1 MSFATP
7 AFLLGLLL
15 VPLVVLAQAAARRRA
30 RRHAVRFTGVS
41 TLKLASVAI
50 PAWRRHVPAALAL
63 AALAS
68 LVVALAKPQRTVAV
82 PLERASI
89 MLVTDHSR
97 SMLANDVEPN
107 RLAAAKR
114 SASSFLDQVP
124 RRVRVGV
131 VAYSDAPDAVQ
142 TPSADRDAVRRIIGD
157 QVADGATATGEALAT
172 SLDMLVSDRSQPG
185 RKRVPAAIVLLSDGK
200 TTIGRDPV
208 TVAHTA
214 RRLRIPIFT
223 VSLGTRD
230 ATVPDPVFG
239 RPLPASPDPETL
251 ERIAETSD
259 GRAFSAADAKEL
271 SAIYKALGS
280 QLGTKREHRETTV
293 PFAVIA
299 ALLLVGAGAAS
310 VRWTGRLP

>member
-1 MSFATP
+1 MSFAEP
-7 AFLLGLLL
+7 AFLAALLL
-15 VPLVVLAQAAARRRA
+15 IPLAVLAQAASRRRA
-30 RRHAVRFTGVS
+30 TRHAVRFTGVS
-41 TLKLASVAI
+41 TLRLAALAE
-50 PAWRRHVPAALAL
+50 PAWRRHVPATLAL

-68 LVVALAKPQRTVAV
+68 LVLALAKPQRTVAV

-89 MLVTDHSR
+89 VLVTDHSR
-97 SMLANDVEPN
+97 SMLANDVDPN

-114 SASSFLDQVP
+114 SARSFLGQVP

-131 VAYSDAPDAVQ
+131 VAFSDAPDAVQ
-142 TPSADRDAVRRIIGD
+142 SPSQDRDVVRSVIDD
-157 QVADGATATGEALAT
+157 QVADGATATGEALVAA
-172 SLDMLVSDRSQPG
+172 LDMLVSDRGERG
-185 RKRVPAAIVLLSDGK
+185 RKRVPAAVVLLSDGK
-200 TTIGRDPV
+200 TTTGRDPV
-208 TVAHTA
+208 TVAQTA

-239 RPLPASPDPETL
+239 RPLPAFPDPATL

-259 GRAFSAADAKEL
+259 GRAFTAEDAKEL

-280 QLGTKREHRETTV
+280 QLGTKKVRRETTV
-293 PFAVIA
+293 PFAIVA
-299 ALLLVGAGAAS
+299 SLLLVGAGAAS

>member
-1 MSFATP
+1 
-7 AFLLGLLL
+7 
-15 VPLVVLAQAAARRRA
+15 
-30 RRHAVRFTGVS
+30 
-41 TLKLASVAI
+41 
-50 PAWRRHVPAALAL
+50 
-63 AALAS
+63 
-68 LVVALAKPQRTVAV
+68 
-82 PLERASI
+82 

-107 RLAAAKR
+107 RLTAAKR
-114 SASSFLDQVP
+114 SAQTFLGQVP
-124 RRVRVGV
+124 KRVRVGV
-131 VAYSDAPDAVQ
+131 VAFSDAPDAVQ
-142 TPSADRDAVRRIIGD
+142 TPSQDRDSLRTVIDD

-172 SLDMLVSDRSQPG
+172 AVDMLVSDRGQRN

-200 TTIGRDPV
+200 TTTGRDPV
-208 TVAHTA
+208 TVAATA

-259 GRAFSAADAKEL
+259 GRAFTAEDEKEL

-280 QLGTKREHRETTV
+280 QLGTKKDRREITIA
-293 PFAVIA
+293 FAIGA
-299 ALLLVGAGAAS
+299 SLLLLGAAATS

>member
-1 MSFATP
+1 MSFAEP
-7 AFLLGLLL
+7 GFLLALLL
-15 VPLVVLAQAAARRRA
+15 VPLAVLAQVVARRRA
-30 RRHAVRFTGVS
+30 NRHVVRFTGVS
-41 TLKLASVAI
+41 TLKLASLAE
-50 PAWRRHVPAALAL
+50 PAWRRHVPTALLL
-63 AALAS
+63 AAIAS
-68 LVVALAKPQRTVAV
+68 LVFALAKPQRSVAV

-107 RLAAAKR
+107 RLTAAKR
-114 SASSFLDQVP
+114 SAGTFLGQVP
-124 RRVRVGV
+124 KRVRVGV
-131 VAYSDAPDAVQ
+131 VAFSDAPDAVQ
-142 TPSADRDAVRRIIGD
+142 SPSEDRGPVRTVIHD

-172 SLDMLVSDRSQPG
+172 ALDMLVTDRGQPG
-185 RKRVPAAIVLLSDGK
+185 RKRVPAAVVLLSDGK
-200 TTIGRDPV
+200 TTTGRDPV
-208 TVAHTA
+208 TVARTA

-239 RPLPASPDPETL
+239 RPLPAAPDPGTL

-259 GRAFSAADAKEL
+259 GRAFTAQDEKQL

-280 QLGTKREHRETTV
+280 QLGTKKERRETTV

-299 ALLLVGAGAAS
+299 AFLIVGAGAAS

>member
-1 MSFATP
+1 MNFAEP
-7 AFLLGLLL
+7 GFLLALLL
-15 VPLVVLAQAAARRRA
+15 IPLAVLAQVASRRRA
-30 RRHAVRFTGVS
+30 TRHAVRFTGVS
-41 TLKLASVAI
+41 TLKLAAI
-50 PAWRRHVPAALAL
+50 AEPAWRRHVPAVLAL

-68 LVVALAKPQRTVAV
+68 LVLALAKPQRTVAV

-114 SASSFLDQVP
+114 SASSFLGEVP
-124 RRVRVGV
+124 KRVRVGV
-131 VAYSDAPDAVQ
+131 VAFSDAPDAVQ
-142 TPSADRDAVRRIIGD
+142 SPSQDRDAVRTVIDD
-157 QVADGATATGEALAT
+157 QVADGATATGEALAAA
-172 SLDMLVSDRSQPG
+172 LDTLVTDRGQRG
-185 RKRVPAAIVLLSDGK
+185 RKRVPAAVVLLSDGK
-200 TTIGRDPV
+200 TTTGRDPV
-208 TVAHTA
+208 TVAQTA

-239 RPLPASPDPETL
+239 RPLPANPDPETL

-259 GRAFSAADAKEL
+259 GRAFTAEDAKEL

-280 QLGTKREHRETTV
+280 QLGTKTERRESTV
-293 PFAVIA
+293 PFAIIA
-299 ALLLVGAGAAS
+299 SLLLVGAGAAS

>member
-1 MSFATP
+1 VSFAEP
-7 AFLLGLLL
+7 AFLFALLL
-15 VPLVVLAQAAARRRA
+15 IPLAVMAQVAARRRA
-30 RRHAVRFTGVS
+30 TRHAVRFTGVA
-41 TLKLASVAI
+41 TLKLASLAV
-50 PAWRRHVPAALAL
+50 PAWRKHIPAALAL

-68 LVVALAKPQRTVAV
+68 LVVALAKPQRTIAV

-97 SMLANDVEPN
+97 SMLANDVEPS
-107 RLAAAKR
+107 RLKAAKR
-114 SASSFLDQVP
+114 SATGFLDEVP
-124 RRVRVGV
+124 KRVRVGI
-131 VAYSDAPDAVQ
+131 VAFSDAPDAVQ
-142 TPSADRDAVRRIIGD
+142 TPSQDRDSVREVIEE

-172 SLDMLVSDRSQPG
+172 ALDMLVSDRSQPG
-185 RKRVPAAIVLLSDGK
+185 RKRVPAAVVLLSDGK
-200 TTIGRDPV
+200 TTTGRDPV
-208 TVAHTA
+208 TVAATA

-239 RPLPASPDPETL
+239 RPLPANPDPETL

-259 GRAFSAADAKEL
+259 GRAFTAEDAKEL

-280 QLGTKREHRETTV
+280 QLGTKKERRENTV
-293 PFAVIA
+293 PFAIIA
-299 ALLLVGAGAAS
+299 SLLLVGAGAAS

>member
-1 MSFATP
+1 MSFAEP
-7 AFLLGLLL
+7 GFLLALLL
-15 VPLVVLAQAAARRRA
+15 VPLAVLAQIASRRRA

-41 TLKLASVAI
+41 TLKLAAVAE
-50 PAWRRHVPAALAL
+50 PAWRKHVPAVLAL

-68 LVVALAKPQRTVAV
+68 LVLALAKPQRTVAV

-89 MLVTDHSR
+89 VLVTDHSR
-97 SMLANDVEPN
+97 SMLANDVEPS
-107 RLAAAKR
+107 RLTAAKR
-114 SASSFLDQVP
+114 SADSFLDQVP

-131 VAYSDAPDAVQ
+131 VAFSDAPDAVQ
-142 TPSADRDAVRRIIGD
+142 TPSQDRDSVKTVIED

-172 SLDMLVSDRSQPG
+172 ALDMLVSDRGQKG
-185 RKRVPAAIVLLSDGK
+185 RRRVPAAVVLLSDGK
-200 TTIGRDPV
+200 TTTGRDPV
-208 TVAHTA
+208 TVAATA

-239 RPLPASPDPETL
+239 RPLPATPDPETL

-259 GRAFSAADAKEL
+259 GRAFTAEDEEEL

-280 QLGTKREHRETTV
+280 QLGTKKEKRETTV
-293 PFAVIA
+293 TFAILA
-299 ALLLVGAGAAS
+299 SLLLVGAGAAS